1 MDVDGGFGRLPVTS
15 GLLRTS
21 DIIRSPRHV
30 SKVPTT
36 EVTNRYSISSSA
48 RAGMDGSELLSGIH
62 IDGEFDLRRRLDR
75 LPTRRSASV
84 MLVCLQPHGRLNSQR
99 L

>member
-1 MDVDGGFGRLPVTS
+1 LQQDL
-15 GLLRTS
+15 
-21 DIIRSPRHV
+21 
-30 SKVPTT
+30 PTT
-36 EVTNRYSISSSA
+36 KVAILCSITSSA
-48 RAGMDGSELLSGIH
+48 QAGTVGSELLSGIR

-84 MLVCLQPHGRLNSQR
+84 MLVCLPPSGRVISQR

>member
-1 MDVDGGFGRLPVTS
+1 MSVSCHNNRSGEPLFDHLVGSGGT
-15 GLLRTS
+15 
-21 DIIRSPRHV
+21 
-30 SKVPTT
+30 
-36 EVTNRYSISSSA
+36 
-48 RAGMDGSELLSGIH
+48 DGSELLSGIR

-84 MLVCLQPHGRLNSQR
+84 MLVCLPPRGRVNSQR